1 MSASRQHE
9 TWRELAVRE
18 NDGLTVSLY
27 WSKTTNRVQISVVDQ
42 MFDAEL
48 RVDVAGA
55 CALDAFYHP
64 FAYAA
69 GAGLG
74 FDGANGETST
84 SNRHERSTAR

>member
-1 MSASRQHE
+1 
-9 TWRELAVRE
+9 
-18 NDGLTVSLY
+18 
-27 WSKTTNRVQISVVDQ
+27 

-48 RVDVAGA
+48 RIDVAGA

-74 FDGANGETST
+74 FGCANGEPST
-84 SNRHERSTAR
+84 SNRPERSAAR

>member
-1 MSASRQHE
+1 MSATRQHE

-18 NDGLTVSLY
+18 NDGLEVSLL
-27 WSKTTNRVQISVVDQ
+27 WSKATDRVRVVVVDQ

-48 RVDVAGA
+48 RIDVAGA

-69 GAGLG
+69 GAGRG
-74 FDGANGETST
+74 FGCANGEPST
-84 SNRHERSTAR
+84 SNRPERSAAR